1 MKTSTKT
8 PTIPGT
14 AFGGGFYVGRI
25 RVDDAEYA
33 LIVAP
38 KAEGQHADGPWN
50 ESSASVKGA
59 RSYCDGLA
67 NTKAMAKAGS
77 KLAQWVLGLR
87 SGGHKN
93 WYLPSQDELELC
105 YRHLKPGTGGNSLY
119 GRSGLNISAVP
130 PTYPYCTD
138 AAKQT
143 KAKAFRE
150 GGAQAFDQAWYWS
163 STQLAADSA
172 YAWMQHFGY
181 GYQYDDH
188 KSYGGSRAR
197 AVRRLVIQ

>member
-1 MKTSTKT
+1 MKTKT
-8 PTIPGT
+8 TIPTAPGT

-25 RVDDAEYA
+25 RVDGADYA

-59 RSYCDGLA
+59 RSYCDGRA
-67 NTKAMAKAGS
+67 NTLAMAKAGS
-77 KLAQWVLGLR
+77 KLAKWAQGLR
-87 SGGHKN
+87 IGKFKD

-105 YRHLKPGTGGNSLY
+105 YRHLKPGTGGNSPY

-138 AAKQT
+138 VAKQT

-150 GGAQAFDQAWYWS
+150 GGGEAFDQVWYWS
-163 STQLAADSA
+163 STQRAACSD
-172 YAWMQHFGY
+172 YAWVQVFGN
-181 GYQYDDH
+181 GCQGNARE
-188 KSYGGSRAR
+188 SFSGRAR